1 MGLGKTL
8 QAISLLW
15 VMLKKCKYT
24 EVIRS
29 KKALIVCPSS
39 LLFHWEKEVH
49 KWLGKDRIKLL
60 ICQGDNI
67 VSSLDSF
74 KNGKY
79 NCMVI
84 SYDTFRIRGN
94 VLYDV
99 VDLLICDE
107 GHKIKNRNI
116 KTSKALNELKTN
128 RRIILT
134 GTPI

>member
-1 MGLGKTL
+1 M
-8 QAISLLW
+8 
-15 VMLKKCKYT
+15 
-24 EVIRS
+24 
-29 KKALIVCPSS
+29 IVCPSS
-39 LLFHWEKEVH
+39 LLFHWEKEVY

-60 ICQGDNI
+60 ICQGDNLTN
-67 VSSLDSF
+67 SLDLF

-84 SYDTFRIRGN
+84 SYDTFRIRGSALN
-94 VLYDV
+94 DV

-116 KTSKALNELKTN
+116 KTSKALNDLKTN